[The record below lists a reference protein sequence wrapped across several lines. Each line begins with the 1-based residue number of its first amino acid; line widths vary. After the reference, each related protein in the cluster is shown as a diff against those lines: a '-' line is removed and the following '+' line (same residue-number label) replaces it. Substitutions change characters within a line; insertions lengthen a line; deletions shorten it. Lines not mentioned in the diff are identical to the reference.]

1 MPETTSKPF
10 LRAYV
15 IDITRHH
22 MVRSIDISIAKT
34 MARISEAE
42 SNPEMA
48 REILLTLSDLNS
60 MKNALMGEGV

>member
-1 MPETTSKPF
+1 MPETKSKPF